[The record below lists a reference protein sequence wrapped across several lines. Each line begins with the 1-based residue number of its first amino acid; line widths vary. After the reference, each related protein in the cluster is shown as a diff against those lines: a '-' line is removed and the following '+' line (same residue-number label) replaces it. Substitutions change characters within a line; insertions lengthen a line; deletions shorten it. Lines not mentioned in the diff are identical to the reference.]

1 MQEAAMFV
9 RRNEQ
14 ISIEERHMSRSSNL
28 HTLLKSNE
36 KPQANGITRPQSYPS
51 WVREMCFV
59 DFAASPRMLNADF
72 IVGANRVVDWVF
84 RRVFPND
91 SFR

>member
-9 RRNEQ
+9 RRNEL

-36 KPQANGITRPQSYPS
+36 KPQANDITGYFGGYFRTTRSDKTSMPS
-51 WVREMCFV
+51 QPEHIGHQRISRQTVEG
-59 DFAASPRMLNADF
+59 RMT
-72 IVGANRVVDWVF
+72 
-84 RRVFPND
+84 
-91 SFR
+91 